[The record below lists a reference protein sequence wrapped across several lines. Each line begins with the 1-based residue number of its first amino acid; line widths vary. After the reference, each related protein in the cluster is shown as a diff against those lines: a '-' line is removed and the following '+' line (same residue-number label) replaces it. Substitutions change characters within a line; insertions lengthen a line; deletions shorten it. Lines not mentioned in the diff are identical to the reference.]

1 MPHLGGLTGAEQLP
15 VALSSQ
21 PPEDQSSGIGEV
33 DKSPLTLLGTL

>member
-21 PPEDQSSGIGEV
+21 LIRPSSHEMT
-33 DKSPLTLLGTL
+33 DNLA